1 MTRPGRPSVL
11 GPRTSSP
18 QIAELRGEGLGYGTI
33 AERVGVGRTTVRRV
47 LGKSGFR
54 LPCLNSSEGEGRTRR
69 LA

>member
-11 GPRTSSP
+11 TEDVLA

-47 LGKSGFR
+47 LGKSGFG
-54 LPCLNSSEGEGRTRR
+54 LPCLNSSDHQERVRSR
-69 LA
+69 I